1 MSADG
6 RCKLVLDVEQ
16 ILSIMLRYVDDISLL
31 HVELF
36 GDACGYVNFSVVVE
50 SDVGLSCIGE

>member
-36 GDACGYVNFSVVVE
+36 GDACGYVNFPVVVE